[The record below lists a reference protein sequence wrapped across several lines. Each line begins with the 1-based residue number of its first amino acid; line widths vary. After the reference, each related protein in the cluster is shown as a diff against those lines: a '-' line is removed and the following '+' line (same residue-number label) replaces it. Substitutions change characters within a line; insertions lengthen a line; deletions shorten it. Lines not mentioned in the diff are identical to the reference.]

1 MLLYIVEKPSVA
13 KALALFFNANG
24 ANYKIS
30 RDEKSGCWIDKKA
43 GSSIVWCIGHMVTN
57 AEPEEYDPK
66 YKRWTLKDLPIVPDE
81 FKKIPFANRKA
92 QFNLIL
98 KLIAEA
104 TTIVHGGDPDR
115 EGQIIVDELLELVD
129 TSGKEVKRILLNA
142 LDDASI
148 EKAITS
154 LQSNLDFKGLSYAG
168 DVARQV
174 DWLIGMNLSRFFT
187 KVFQNGGYTET
198 FPVGRVKSP
207 VLTMIVERYL
217 ENQNFKPKKFFYP
230 IANITYDG
238 GLLPI
243 QLKDVPKSDTEDEAD
258 QIMREWVA
266 LGAAKVASID
276 LKEHK
281 EQVKE
286 LYSLDFLE
294 VEANQKYG
302 ISPSKTLE
310 IVQKLYEQ
318 KYLTYPRSDCR
329 FLPESQFK
337 DANEIVAAINASEL
351 LKINIPVP
359 DSTNMPYVYN
369 DKKVTAHHA
378 IVPTRE
384 IPNLD
389 ELKKEELQIYTLIVE
404 KFASIFFKPFTYNKE
419 IITFAIGDK
428 EATISIKNV
437 IDYGWKSLQEIK
449 KETVE
454 NVEDQEKV
462 EGEEVSGTFNFTE
475 GDTYEVSYALKD
487 GTTKAPKLF
496 TEGTLIRAM
505 TNIKS
510 ENKELNAIIKTVDGL
525 GTPATRHEIID
536 DLLKRGHVVLDK
548 KNQMIP
554 SHSSMELVK
563 HLPEKLKRADF
574 TAEMELKLNAISKNG
589 RNATFEDSQEI
600 ALDSI
605 QYIIDV
611 MDSTDT
617 KAIVNTEHP
626 CPACG
631 KGYLFEKSYKD
642 NEGKKVYYY
651 KCNNSDCEFS
661 QKGKSFASRKAK
673 PVTKKCPRCDAG
685 FMVEKQGKFGT
696 FWGCSNYPEC
706 NHIMKE
712 KDMEL

>member
-13 KALALFFNANG
+13 KALATFFNNNG

-57 AEPEEYDPK
+57 AEPEEYDAK
-66 YKRWTLKDLPIVPDE
+66 YKRWTLEDLPIVPEE
-81 FKKIPFANRKA
+81 FKKVPFSNRKA
-92 QFNLIL
+92 QFQLIL
-98 KLIAEA
+98 KLIEDA

-129 TSGKEVKRILLNA
+129 TSGKEIKRILLNA

-154 LQSNLDFKGLSYAG
+154 LQSNLDYKGLSYAG
-168 DVARQV
+168 DVARQI
-174 DWLIGMNLSRFFT
+174 DWLIGMNLSRYFT

-217 ENQNFKPKKFFYP
+217 EHQNFKPKKFFYP
-230 IANITYDG
+230 VANITYEG
-238 GLLPI
+238 ESIPI

-258 QIMREWVA
+258 QIMRNWSA
-266 LGAAKVASID
+266 LGEARITSID
-276 LKEHK
+276 IKEHK

-294 VEANQKYG
+294 VEANQKHG

-310 IVQKLYEQ
+310 IVQKLYE
-318 KYLTYPRSDCR
+318 KKFLTYPRSDCR

-337 DANEIVAAINASEL
+337 DAVDIVAAINATGL

-359 DSTNMPYVYN
+359 DTTNIPYVYN
-369 DKKVTAHHA
+369 DTKVTAHHA

-389 ELKKEELQIYTLIVE
+389 ELKKEELLIYTLIVE
-404 KFASIFFKPFTYNKE
+404 KYVSIFFKPFTYNKE

-437 IDYGWKSLQEIK
+437 IDYGWKSLQKVK
-449 KETVE
+449 KETPNE
-454 NVEDQEKV
+454 EEK
-462 EGEEVSGTFNFTE
+462 ETSEEISGTFNFNE
-475 GDTYEVSYALKD
+475 GDTYSVSYALKD
-487 GTTKAPKLF
+487 GITKAPKLF

-536 DLLKRGHVVLDK
+536 DLLKKGYVVLDNK
-548 KNQMIP
+548 HQMIP
-554 SHSSMELVK
+554 SNSSMELVK

-574 TAEMELKLNAISKNG
+574 TAEMELKLEALSQRGRDAI
-589 RNATFEDSQEI
+589 FEEAQDI

-617 KAIVNTEHP
+617 KAIINTEHP

-631 KGYLFEKSYKD
+631 NGYLFEKSYKD
-642 NEGKKVYYY
+642 DDGQKVYYY
-651 KCNNSDCEFS
+651 KCNNENCEFHK
-661 QKGKSFASRKAK
+661 QGKSFGSRKAR
-673 PVTKKCPRCDAG
+673 PVIKKCPRCDAG
-685 FMVEKQGKFGT
+685 FMVEKHGKFGT

-712 KDMEL
+712 KEMEL